1 MTLRLTV
8 DDVAWR
14 AHLQAVTTAVDGLV
28 PVVKGNGYGFGR
40 ARLADVAAGFA
51 QRIAVG
57 TVHEL
62 HDVAVDRFD
71 EVLVLTPAVSPPDD
85 LPAGSVPTI
94 GSAAHVEALDGAG
107 WRGPVSVKLASS
119 MHRYGVEPH
128 GLAALVGAARA
139 AGLQPCRYLFHPPLV
154 TAQHGETEVMAAVE
168 AWLDHLDPALPFSVS
183 HLGPAAFTAL
193 ARWHPTRRIELRL
206 GTALWHGDKSM
217 LHLNADVV
225 DVAPVEAGTAVGYRG
240 VRIGVDGHLVMV
252 GAGSAHGV
260 AALADGRSPFHF
272 ARTRLELVEAPHMHT
287 SMVVVP
293 DGDPCPRI
301 GDRVDVQRPL
311 ISTLVDELEWS

>member
-8 DDVAWR
+8 DEAPWR
-14 AHLQAVTTAVDGLV
+14 AHLQTVTTSVDGLV

-40 ARLADVAAGFA
+40 PRLADVAAGFTR
-51 QRIAVG
+51 RIAVG

-71 EVLVLTPAVSPPDD
+71 EVLVLTPVVTPPGA
-85 LPAGSVPTI
+85 LPGGAVPTV
-94 GSAAHVEALDGAG
+94 GNLAHVAALVAAG
-107 WRGPVSVKLASS
+107 WHGPVSLKLASA
-119 MHRYGVEPH
+119 MHRYGVEPDQLPA
-128 GLAALVGAARA
+128 LADAAVG
-139 AGLQPCRYLFHPPLV
+139 AGLQPCRYLFHPPLLSV
-154 TAQHGETEVMAAVE
+154 QHGETEVMAAVS
-168 AWLDHLDPALPFSVS
+168 AWLDHLDPALPLSVS

-193 ARWHPTRRIELRL
+193 TRWHPDRCFELRL
-206 GTALWHGDKSM
+206 GTTLWHGDKSM
-217 LHLNADVV
+217 LHLNADVLEV
-225 DVAPVEAGTAVGYRG
+225 TPVRAGTAVGYRG

-260 AALADGRSPFHF
+260 APLTDGRSPFHF

-287 SMVVVP
+287 SMLIVA
-293 DGDPCPRI
+293 DDEPCPQI

-311 ISTLVDELEWS
+311 ITTFVDELEWS

>member
-8 DDVAWR
+8 DEAQWR
-14 AHLQAVTTAVDGLV
+14 AHLDTVSGSVDGLV

-40 ARLADVAAGFA
+40 ARLADVAAGLA
-51 QRIAVG
+51 RRIAVG

-62 HDVAVDRFD
+62 HDVAVTRFD
-71 EVLVLTPAVSPPDD
+71 EVLVLTPAVSPPTA
-85 LPAGSVPTI
+85 LPEGAVPTV
-94 GSAAHVEALDGAG
+94 GNDVHVAALAAAG
-107 WRGPVSVKLASS
+107 WRGPVSLKLASA
-119 MHRYGVEPH
+119 MHRYGVEPEQLPA
-128 GLAALVGAARA
+128 LASAAVE
-139 AGLQPCRYLFHPPLV
+139 AGLQPVRYLFHPPLV
-154 TAQHGETEVMAAVE
+154 SAQHGETEVMAAVST
-168 AWLDHLDPALPFSVS
+168 WLGHLDPAMPLSVS

-193 ARWHPTRRIELRL
+193 TRWHPDRRFELRL

-217 LHLNADVV
+217 LHLNADVLE
-225 DVAPVEAGTAVGYRG
+225 VAPVGAGTAVGYRG

-260 AALADGRSPFHF
+260 APLGDGRSPFHF

-287 SMVVVP
+287 SMLLVP
-293 DGDPCPRI
+293 DGDACPRI

-311 ISTLVDELEWS
+311 ISTFVDELEWS